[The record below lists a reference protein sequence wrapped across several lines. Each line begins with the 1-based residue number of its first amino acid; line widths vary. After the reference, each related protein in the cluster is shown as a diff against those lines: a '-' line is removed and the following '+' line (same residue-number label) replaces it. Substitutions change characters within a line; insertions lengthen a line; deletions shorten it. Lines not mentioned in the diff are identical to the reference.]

1 MKENSVSDS
10 LYEAMVAY
18 YENELT
24 QSQSEEL
31 IRWIGENNENLRYFQ
46 EIGKIWYASGLIK
59 KTDRN
64 QVEGWSKLLDK
75 IAEND
80 IRPMPK
86 PVIRVP
92 VSYFYRI
99 AAALTLI
106 ISLGIVG
113 YLFLKNRGIKQIAG
127 FYEAVAPK
135 GSRSVITLSDGS
147 KVWLNSGT
155 RIRYQSDFG
164 DKSRDL
170 FLEGEAYFVVAENKD
185 KPFRVRTQDL
195 CITALGTAFNV
206 KAYNDENTV
215 ETTLEKGNVLVELIK
230 VSKDEQVPPPVL
242 LKPNQQALFI
252 KGSGNL
258 NVNES
263 EPVVKTTVN
272 IPDSQLKPSPIKVE
286 TLADTRIPV
295 SWKDNKWIFKSE
307 KLKDLAPI
315 LERRFD
321 IIVIFKDTILSN
333 YKFTG
338 TIKEE
343 SLEQVLKALTLAA
356 PIRFDVAHKEVY
368 LYEDKNLMTRYS
380 RQTQKQNK

>member
-1 MKENSVSDS
+1 
-10 LYEAMVAY
+10 
-18 YENELT
+18 
-24 QSQSEEL
+24 
-31 IRWIGENNENLRYFQ
+31 
-46 EIGKIWYASGLIK
+46 
-59 KTDRN
+59 
-64 QVEGWSKLLDK
+64 
-75 IAEND
+75 
-80 IRPMPK
+80 
-86 PVIRVP
+86 
-92 VSYFYRI
+92 
-99 AAALTLI
+99 
-106 ISLGIVG
+106 
-113 YLFLKNRGIKQIAG
+113 
-127 FYEAVAPK
+127 
-135 GSRSVITLSDGS
+135 
-147 KVWLNSGT
+147 
-155 RIRYQSDFG
+155 
-164 DKSRDL
+164 
-170 FLEGEAYFVVAENKD
+170 
-185 KPFRVRTQDL
+185 
-195 CITALGTAFNV
+195 
-206 KAYNDENTV
+206 V

-263 EPVVKTTVN
+263 EPVAKTPVN

-368 LYEDKNLMTRYS
+368 LYEDKDLMTRYS